1 MVVKRVIETYE
12 DFLFALQAK
21 AFDDPVSRDEAKDAL
36 DNFRRKNP
44 KLFEKYSKMCEGVEE
59 PQPIVQAKPRKPQKK
74 TGDTGKHN
82 NEHPEINVKRLR
94 NIARKRLMKGKF
106 GFDLPSWI
114 TEEELLSSIDQ
125 MTITDLTTETGD
137 PVQRA
142 ILYRKCIILAATNGR
157 IDEGKLRQV
166 IINRCRIIWNNITNH
181 PDYSF
186 ETLKCFILEVAT
198 AEELAD
204 AGIDYN
210 KLVDIMYDKRI
221 MGLHKFY
228 GR

>member
-1 MVVKRVIETYE
+1 MIVKRDIKTYE
-12 DFLFALQAK
+12 DFLVALQAK
-21 AFDDPVSRDEAKDAL
+21 AFDDPVYKNEANDAL
-36 DNFRRKNP
+36 GNFRQKNP
-44 KLFEKYSKMCEGVEE
+44 ELFDKYSRMCEGVEGQ
-59 PQPIVQAKPRKPQKK
+59 QPIVPAKARKPRKKIADKK
-74 TGDTGKHN
+74 QLN
-82 NEHPEINVKRLR
+82 SEHPEINVKRLR

-114 TEEELLSSIDQ
+114 TEDELLSSIDQ
-125 MTITDLTTETGD
+125 LTISDLTTEAGD

-142 ILYRKCIILAATNGR
+142 TLYRKCIILAATSGR

-166 IINRCRIIWNNITNH
+166 VFNRCRIIWNNITDH
-181 PDYSF
+181 PDYSL
-186 ETLKCFILEVAT
+186 EALKYFILEVAT

-221 MGLHKFY
+221 KELNV
-228 GR
+228 R

>member
-1 MVVKRVIETYE
+1 MIVKRVIETYE

-21 AFDDPVSRDEAKDAL
+21 AFDDPVYRDEAKDAL
-36 DNFRRKNP
+36 DNFRRKSP
-44 KLFEKYSKMCEGVEE
+44 ELFEKYSKMCEGVEE
-59 PQPIVQAKPRKPQKK
+59 SQPIVPSKPRKSQKK
-74 TGDTGKHN
+74 FGEKGQHN
-82 NEHPEINVKRLR
+82 REHPEISVKRLR

-142 ILYRKCIILAATNGR
+142 ILYRKCIILAATSGR

-166 IINRCRIIWNNITNH
+166 IINRCRIIWNNITDH

-186 ETLKCFILEVAT
+186 ETLKCFILKVAT

-221 MGLHKFY
+221 MGLNALEL
-228 GR
+228 

>member
-1 MVVKRVIETYE
+1 MIVKRVIETYD
-12 DFLFALQAK
+12 DFLFVLQAQ
-21 AFDDPVSRDEAKDAL
+21 AFDDPVYRDEAKDAL
-36 DNFRRKNP
+36 DNFRQKSP
-44 KLFEKYSKMCEGVEE
+44 ELFDKYSKMCEGVEE
-59 PQPIVQAKPRKPQKK
+59 PQPNVPAKPRKPQKK
-74 TGDTGKHN
+74 IGEIGQHN

-94 NIARKRLMKGKF
+94 YIARKRLMKGKF

-142 ILYRKCIILAATNGR
+142 ILYRKCILLAAISGR

-186 ETLKCFILEVAT
+186 EALKSFILEVAT

-210 KLVDIMYDKRI
+210 KLVDLMYDKRI
-221 MGLHKFY
+221 MGLNALEL
-228 GR
+228 